1 VIDQV
6 IRTSRKT
13 LALGALAGLAAL
25 VLGGC
30 DSAPPAAANRGAAP
44 APAPA
49 AAGAQTGQD
58 NPDRYARDR
67 GACQA
72 QATEQMKTRRVVDY
86 GQRGVFEGQMDRYGT
101 NALSD
106 RMADYSDTKSYDRY
120 VGDCMA
126 ARGYA
131 QPGQDKWWNK
141 KLTF

>member
-1 VIDQV
+1 MSSQA

-13 LALGALAGLAAL
+13 VVLGALAAL
-25 VLGGC
+25 LLSGC
-30 DSAPPAAANRGAAP
+30 DNPPPASSNRGAAP

-49 AAGAQTGQD
+49 AAGAPAGQD
-58 NPDRYARDR
+58 NPERYARDR
-67 GACQA
+67 SACQA

-126 ARGYA
+126 ARGYPQA
-131 QPGQDKWWNK
+131 TQDKWWNK